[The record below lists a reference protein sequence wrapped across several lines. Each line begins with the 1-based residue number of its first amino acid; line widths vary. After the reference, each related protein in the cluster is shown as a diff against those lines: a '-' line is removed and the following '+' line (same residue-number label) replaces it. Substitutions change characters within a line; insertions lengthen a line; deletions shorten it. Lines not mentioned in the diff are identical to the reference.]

1 MKPQYHP
8 FRCRP
13 TTCCRTYLQQFCHA
27 GCRIKSDKKARYAAI
42 DKELS
47 TLYNTFSDNVLHD
60 EENYVPYLNA
70 DQLDGL
76 SEGFI
81 KSAAAIA
88 TEKGNEGS
96 YAITNTRSSMDPFL
110 TYSTNRALRKQVW
123 TNYYATRR

>member
-1 MKPQYHP
+1 M
-8 FRCRP
+8 R
-13 TTCCRTYLQQFCHA
+13 
-27 GCRIKSDKKARYAAI
+27 DKKARYAAI

-60 EENYVPYLNA
+60 EENYVTYLNA
-70 DQLDGL
+70 NQLDGL
-76 SEGFI
+76 SESFI

-88 TEKGNEGS
+88 TKKGKDGR

-123 TNYYATRR
+123 TNYYSRGDNGDAYDNNSIIAQILNLRSVSVWSC